1 MDTMKTTAAE
11 SGNAGIGDLLHRIT
25 DDLKTLAKGELELAK
40 DEVQSSAKTAA
51 FEGAVI
57 VLGGIVALI
66 GLGLLCVAAV
76 AALGAWISPLWARLL
91 IMAGIYMLLGA
102 IVAGTFAKRLKGDVA
117 PDTTVP
123 RYQAKATLEGIKQ
136 TLSPTERPSHA

>member
-25 DDLKTLAKGELELAK
+25 DDLKTLAKGELDLAK
-40 DEVQSSAKTAA
+40 GELQTSAKKAVL
-51 FEGAVI
+51 EGATI
-57 VLGGIVALI
+57 VLAGIVALI

-76 AALGAWISPLWARLL
+76 AGLGGLISPLWLRLI
-91 IMAGIYMLLGA
+91 IMAIVYMAIGGA
-102 IVAGTFAKRLKGDVA
+102 VAGAFAKRLKRDA
-117 PDTTVP
+117 PPDTTVP
-123 RYQAKATLEGIKQ
+123 KYQAKATLEGVKQ